1 MNRQSINHISIINK
15 PKGKKDDMLSKLI
28 NFGTVI
34 LFFGIAVGIYIIFFN
49 KNKIISNFEGF
60 DTQITNPLTT
70 TPLTINSLSGY
81 SNSNSNRGNSGNSND
96 TIYETSLKN
105 IYGNN
110 PRLICGMIPNPGN
123 NICTVDGKPYVI
135 YNFPIHMIKLSDASI
150 LAVFNDGRLYKK
162 DDVSNTMWHGPLDNS
177 LPNDSIPLRMITLA
191 TDLVTLL
198 GVGYDNKLYMKQPDV
213 NGYINLTAYWR
224 PVPNNTDI
232 IYVLFD
238 NDTGFLIS
246 IDISGKLFI
255 KVSSDL
261 TSNNTELINRL
272 DRPVLRLYYDLNG
285 YMLAID
291 NNFDMYQFADIN
303 WKNSTLN
310 LQRGANS
317 SKLQDIMYDNDGR
330 LFGLVFN
337 PVSYMVQIMKQDQAF
352 YLGNFIPLDQ
362 QINLTNSGEFVMSD
376 QDIILSK
383 TGNINTYL
391 QAMEATDAA
400 DEDPNIAYQKQ
411 IMQTRANLLQF
422 CANRNSTTSSN
433 YDNYD
438 LLASVEQNDDKIG
451 QLKGII
457 NNLISYEPD
466 KARIQEK
473 YPVIQS

>member
-1 MNRQSINHISIINK
+1 MNRQTINHISIINK
-15 PKGKKDDMLSKLI
+15 PKTKKDEMLSKLI
-28 NFGTVI
+28 NLGTVI
-34 LFFGIAVGIYIIFFN
+34 LFFGIAVAIYIIFFN
-49 KNKIISNFEGF
+49 KHKIISNFESF
-60 DTQITNPLTT
+60 DTQIINPL
-70 TPLTINSLSGY
+70 PVSSKIGNSRIGVG
-81 SNSNSNRGNSGNSND
+81 SNSDND

-110 PRLICGMIPNPGN
+110 PRLICGMLPNPGN

-162 DDVSNTMWHGPLDNS
+162 DDVANTMWHGPLDNS
-177 LPNDSIPLRMITLA
+177 LPNDSTPLRMITLS

-198 GVGYDNKLYMKQPDV
+198 GIGYDNKLYMKQPDF
-213 NGYINLTAYWR
+213 NGYINLTAPWR
-224 PVPNNTDI
+224 SVPNNTDI

-238 NDTGFLIS
+238 NDTGYLIS
-246 IDISGKLFI
+246 IDIAGKLFI

-261 TSNNTELINRL
+261 TSNNAELINRL
-272 DRPVLRLYYDLNG
+272 DRPILRLYYDING
-285 YMLAID
+285 YMLVID
-291 NNFDMYQFADIN
+291 NNFDMYQFADLN

-337 PVSYMVQIMKQDQAF
+337 PNSYMVQIMKQNQSF

-383 TGNINTYL
+383 TGNINSYL
-391 QAMEATDAA
+391 QTLGENDIA
-400 DEDPNIAYQKQ
+400 DEDPNIAHQKQ

-438 LLASVEQNDDKIG
+438 LLASVEQNDDKIS
-451 QLKGII
+451 QLKSVI

-466 KARIQEK
+466 KARIQDK

>member
-1 MNRQSINHISIINK
+1 MNRQTINHISIINK
-15 PKGKKDDMLSKLI
+15 PKNKKDEMLSKLI

-34 LFFGIAVGIYIIFFN
+34 LFFGIAVVIYIIFFN
-49 KNKIISNFEGF
+49 KNKIISNFESF
-60 DTQITNPLTT
+60 ETQITNPLSISSR
-70 TPLTINSLSGY
+70 INNSGI
-81 SNSNSNRGNSGNSND
+81 GNSGNSDNN

-110 PRLICGMIPNPGN
+110 PRLICGMLPNPGN
-123 NICTVDGKPYVI
+123 NICTVEGKPYVI

-162 DDVSNTMWHGPLDNS
+162 DDMANTMWRGPLDNS
-177 LPNDSIPLRMITLA
+177 LPNDSIPLRMITLS

-198 GVGYDNKLYMKQPDV
+198 GVGYDNKLYMKQPDS

-238 NDTGFLIS
+238 DDSGYLIS
-246 IDISGKLFI
+246 IDITGKLFI

-261 TSNNTELINRL
+261 TSNNAELINRL
-272 DRPVLRLYYDLNG
+272 DRPILRLYYDLNG
-285 YMLAID
+285 YMLVID
-291 NNFDMYQFADIN
+291 NNFDMYQFADLN

-310 LQRGANS
+310 LERGANS

-337 PVSYMVQIMKQDQAF
+337 PNSYMVQIMKQNQAF

-383 TGNINTYL
+383 TGNINLYL
-391 QAMEATDAA
+391 QTINANDAA
-400 DEDPNIAYQKQ
+400 DEDPNIAHQKQ

-438 LLASVEQNDDKIG
+438 LLASVEQNDDKIS
-451 QLKGII
+451 QLKSVI

-473 YPVIQS
+473 YPIIQS

>member
-1 MNRQSINHISIINK
+1 
-15 PKGKKDDMLSKLI
+15 ML
-28 NFGTVI
+28 
-34 LFFGIAVGIYIIFFN
+34 
-49 KNKIISNFEGF
+49 
-60 DTQITNPLTT
+60 
-70 TPLTINSLSGY
+70 
-81 SNSNSNRGNSGNSND
+81 
-96 TIYETSLKN
+96 
-105 IYGNN
+105 
-110 PRLICGMIPNPGN
+110 PNPGN
-123 NICTVDGKPYVI
+123 NICTVNGTQYVI
-135 YNFPIHMIKLSDASI
+135 YNFPIHMIKLTDSSI

-162 DDVSNTMWHGPLDNS
+162 DDVANTMWQGPLDNS
-177 LPNDSIPLRMITLA
+177 LPNNNIPLRMITLA

-198 GVGYDNKLYMKQPDV
+198 GVGYDNKLYMKQPDK
-213 NGYINLTAYWR
+213 NGYINLTSYWR
-224 PVPNNTDI
+224 LVPNNTDI

-238 NDTGFLIS
+238 NDTGYLIS
-246 IDISGKLFI
+246 IDINGKLFN

-261 TSNNTELINRL
+261 TSNNAELINLL
-272 DRPVLRLYYDLNG
+272 DRPILRLYYDLNG
-285 YMLAID
+285 YMLTID
-291 NNFDMYQFADIN
+291 NNFDMYQFADLN

-337 PVSYMVQIMKQDQAF
+337 PNNYMVQIMKQNQAF

-362 QINLTNSGEFVMSD
+362 HINVSNSGEFVMSD

-383 TGNINTYL
+383 TGNINDYL
-391 QAMEATDAA
+391 QTINAIDAA
-400 DEDPNIAYQKQ
+400 DEDPNIAHQKQ

-438 LLASVEQNDDKIG
+438 LLASVEQNDNKIT
-451 QLKGII
+451 QLKSVI

-473 YPVIQS
+473 YPIL